1 MLQGSNKARI
11 ARRVIEVLEFFDDR
25 HGEAT
30 VMDIV
35 RRYDR
40 PQSST
45 SELLSSLV
53 ELGILYK
60 DPQNRSYRPTP
71 RAAMLGASNQ
81 APIVRDGRLTE
92 LMDRL
97 RAQTGLAVALFG
109 MVGVDAQIF
118 DTRSTRDRTQDRI
131 TQRTYNGR
139 RERLTHSAVG
149 RLLLSTLSRT
159 RREGIVRRLNAD
171 VPGEHMPL
179 ADMLALIDTCERQG
193 TTVGEAGFGCGQ
205 PRLRRRVKQIIFP
218 AGKNENNS
226 AIRFECQRFSSSNL
240 FWAVSNSPVARRALS
255 NGQSQ
260 ARICWRWSL

>member
-171 VPGEHMPL
+171 VPGEHLPL

-193 TTVGEAGFGCGQ
+193 TTVGEAGFGCRAQ
-205 PRLRRRVKQIIFP
+205 VCAALLP
-218 AGKNENNS
+218 AYVVDEPLVIGFVYEP
-226 AIRFECQRFSSSNL
+226 SNRIDVESL
-240 FWAVSNSPVARRALS
+240 
-255 NGQSQ
+255 
-260 ARICWRWSL
+260 ARILTSSLAQMVERDDAVLPVKPLIAAA

>member
-35 RRYDR
+35 RRYER

-60 DPQNRSYRPTP
+60 DQQSRSYRPTP
-71 RAAMLGASNQ
+71 RAAMLGGSNQ

-118 DTRSTRDRTQDRI
+118 DTRSTRDHTQEQI
-131 TQRTYNGR
+131 THRTYNGR
-139 RERLTHSAVG
+139 RERLTRSAVG
-149 RLLLSTLSRT
+149 RLLLSTLSRS
-159 RREGIVRRLNAD
+159 RREGIVRRLNAEAS
-171 VPGEHMPL
+171 GEHMPL
-179 ADMLALIDTCERQG
+179 TDMLAMIDDCERQG
-193 TTVGEAGFGCGQ
+193 TAVGESGFGCNAEVCAALLPAYAVDEPLAIGFVYGPSNRIDVDGLARTLGASLAQ
-205 PRLRRRVKQIIFP
+205 MVERDDDVLPVKPLI
-218 AGKNENNS
+218 
-226 AIRFECQRFSSSNL
+226 
-240 FWAVSNSPVARRALS
+240 AVA
-255 NGQSQ
+255 
-260 ARICWRWSL
+260 

>member
-1 MLQGSNKARI
+1 MLNTNKARI
-11 ARRVIEVLEFFDDR
+11 ARRVIEVLEFFDDM

-60 DPQNRSYRPTP
+60 DAQNRSYRPTP
-71 RAAMLGASNQ
+71 RAAMLGGNTQ

-97 RAQTGLAVALFG
+97 NAQTGLAVALFG
-109 MVGVDAQIF
+109 LVGVDAQIF
-118 DTRSTRDRTQDRI
+118 DIRSTRDLKREQSV
-131 TQRTYNGR
+131 QRTYNGR

-159 RREGIVRRLNAD
+159 RRAGIVRRLNAD
-171 VPGEHMPL
+171 AQVASMPV
-179 ADMLALIDTCERQG
+179 AEMLAEIDICERHG
-193 TTVGEAGFGCGQ
+193 LVAGEVGFGCNAQVCAALLPAYAVDEPMAVGFVHRPSSRIDVESLSRTLTASIEQ
-205 PRLRRRVKQIIFP
+205 MVVRDDDYLPVKPLI
-218 AGKNENNS
+218 A
-226 AIRFECQRFSSSNL
+226 A
-240 FWAVSNSPVARRALS
+240 A
-255 NGQSQ
+255 
-260 ARICWRWSL
+260 

>member
-71 RAAMLGASNQ
+71 RAAMLGAPWDTG
-81 APIVRDGRLTE
+81 AMAAAERGARAVFPVDPADLMPRLQG
-92 LMDRL
+92 
-97 RAQTGLAVALFG
+97 AALG
-109 MVGVDAQIF
+109 A
-118 DTRSTRDRTQDRI
+118 
-131 TQRTYNGR
+131 
-139 RERLTHSAVG
+139 A
-149 RLLLSTLSRT
+149 LSRLE
-159 RREGIVRRLNAD
+159 RDWIASD
-171 VPGEHMPL
+171 F
-179 ADMLALIDTCERQG
+179 ALTGAE
-193 TTVGEAGFGCGQ
+193 
-205 PRLRRRVKQIIFP
+205 LLKRV
-218 AGKNENNS
+218 
-226 AIRFECQRFSSSNL
+226 
-240 FWAVSNSPVARRALS
+240 
-255 NGQSQ
+255 
-260 ARICWRWSL
+260 

>member
-1 MLQGSNKARI
+1 MQMQSSNKARI

-60 DPQNRSYRPTP
+60 DPKNRSYRPTP
-71 RAAMLGASNQ
+71 RVAMLGGVAQ

-97 RAQTGLAVALFG
+97 NAQTGLAVALFG
-109 MVGVDAQIF
+109 LVGVDVQIF
-118 DTRSTRDRTQDRI
+118 DTRSTRDLSRERI
-131 TQRTYNGR
+131 SPRTYNGM
-139 RERLTHSAVG
+139 REKLTGSAAG
-149 RLLLSTLSRT
+149 RLLLGTLSRT
-159 RREGIVRRLNAD
+159 RREGIVRRLNAEAKGD
-171 VPGEHMPL
+171 CVPLPE
-179 ADMLALIDTCERQG
+179 MLDLIDACERQA
-193 TTVGEAGFGCGQ
+193 TAVGELGFGCHAEVCAALLPAYTVDEPMAVGFVYQ
-205 PRLRRRVKQIIFP
+205 PSNRIDVPSLTRTLTASVAQMVERADDHLPVKPLI
-218 AGKNENNS
+218 
-226 AIRFECQRFSSSNL
+226 
-240 FWAVSNSPVARRALS
+240 AVA
-255 NGQSQ
+255 
-260 ARICWRWSL
+260 